1 MYTVTKG
8 ALGAYECYTLADT
21 DAGTTAVIV
30 PEKGGMAVSLT
41 KGGEEFCWLRHPNF
55 EQPERP
61 RCGVPICFPV
71 CGPTPDEGNEFLGT
85 RYPMTVHGLLH
96 SVPWHYDGEDT
107 HDGASLTVAVHD
119 DAETR
124 KSYPFAFRVRVT
136 YTLRGAKLCVA
147 QTYEN
152 TGSEAMPFSFGFHPY
167 FSITHVDNLVWDLR
181 AENVR
186 DAATGALTPFAGVD
200 FPYDADQ
207 TTRHYAG
214 VQSPM
219 SFWDKG
225 NGHRVTVAFDRHFT
239 NAVLWQQGAERFVCM
254 EPWNGYPGSLRGA
267 HETLPAGES
276 LHAEFTIEWDKA

>member
-8 ALGAYECYTLADT
+8 TLGAYECYTLADT

-71 CGPTPDEGNEFLGT
+71 CGPTPDEGNEFLGA

-152 TGSEAMPFSFGFHPY
+152 TGSEAMPFSFGFHR
-167 FSITHVDNLVWDLR
+167 I
-181 AENVR
+181 
-186 DAATGALTPFAGVD
+186 
-200 FPYDADQ
+200 FP
-207 TTRHYAG
+207 
-214 VQSPM
+214 SPM
-219 SFWDKG
+219 WTTSCGTCAPK
-225 NGHRVTVAFDRHFT
+225 TCAT
-239 NAVLWQQGAERFVCM
+239 
-254 EPWNGYPGSLRGA
+254 PP
-267 HETLPAGES
+267 PAR
-276 LHAEFTIEWDKA
+276 

>member
-1 MYTVTKG
+1 MHTVTKG
-8 ALGAYECYTLADT
+8 TLGAYECYTLADT

-71 CGPTPDEGNEFLGT
+71 CGPTPDEGNEFLGA

-219 SFWDKG
+219 SFLDKG

-239 NAVLWQQGAERFVCM
+239 NAVLWQQGAERFVCT

>member
-8 ALGAYECYTLADT
+8 TLGAYECYTLADT

-71 CGPTPDEGNEFLGT
+71 CGPTPDEGNEFLGA

-214 VQSPM
+214 VQSP
-219 SFWDKG
+219 
-225 NGHRVTVAFDRHFT
+225 RATAT
-239 NAVLWQQGAERFVCM
+239 A
-254 EPWNGYPGSLRGA
+254 
-267 HETLPAGES
+267 
-276 LHAEFTIEWDKA
+276 

>member
-8 ALGAYECYTLADT
+8 TLGAYECYTLSDT

-71 CGPTPDEGNEFLGT
+71 CGPTPDEGNEFLGA

-219 SFWDKG
+219 SFLDKG

>member
-8 ALGAYECYTLADT
+8 TLGAYECYTLADT

-71 CGPTPDEGNEFLGT
+71 CGPTPDEGNEFLGA

-181 AENVR
+181 AKNVR

-219 SFWDKG
+219 SFLDKG

>member
-8 ALGAYECYTLADT
+8 MLGAYECYTLADT

-71 CGPTPDEGNEFLGT
+71 CGPTPDEGNEFLGA

-219 SFWDKG
+219 SFLDKG

>member
-8 ALGAYECYTLADT
+8 TLGAYECYTLADT

-71 CGPTPDEGNEFLGT
+71 CGPTPDEGNEFLGA

-186 DAATGALTPFAGVD
+186 DAATGALAPFAGVD

>member
-8 ALGAYECYTLADT
+8 TLGAYECYTLADT

-71 CGPTPDEGNEFLGT
+71 CGPTPDEGNEFLGAH
-85 RYPMTVHGLLH
+85 YPMTVHGLLH

-219 SFWDKG
+219 SFLDKG

>member
-8 ALGAYECYTLADT
+8 TLGAYECYTLADT

-71 CGPTPDEGNEFLGT
+71 CGPTPDEGNEFLGA

-167 FSITHVDNLVWDLR
+167 FAITHVDNLVWDLR

-225 NGHRVTVAFDRHFT
+225 NGHRLTVAFDRHFT

>member
-8 ALGAYECYTLADT
+8 TLGAYECYTLADT

-71 CGPTPDEGNEFLGT
+71 CGPTPDEGNEFLGA

-136 YTLRGAKLCVA
+136 YTLRGTKLCVA

-219 SFWDKG
+219 SFLDKG